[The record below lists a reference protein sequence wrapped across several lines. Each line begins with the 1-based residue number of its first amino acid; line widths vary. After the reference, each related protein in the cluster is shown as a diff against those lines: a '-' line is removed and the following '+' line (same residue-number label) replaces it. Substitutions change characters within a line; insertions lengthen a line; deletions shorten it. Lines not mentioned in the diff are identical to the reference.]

1 MRIKAL
7 RALMYQNILST
18 ILNKI
23 IVTTAFIETEPKL
36 LPGDLAI
43 WFFIFMELLVFG
55 IFFIVYA
62 VMRIQNIEMF
72 NKYQLTL
79 NSEIGAANTLLLI
92 TSSYFV
98 VRAVHAIRLNNIKS
112 CIYWLYAAL
121 AGGAG
126 FLVLKSLEFFD
137 KFSAGISLTT
147 NTFYMFY
154 LSLTIFHFLHVVLGM
169 LILIAVVIK
178 AKSGSYN
185 AQNHTGVETGASY
198 WHMVDLVWIILFP
211 LVYIIR

>member
-1 MRIKAL
+1 V
-7 RALMYQNILST
+7 ST
-18 ILNKI
+18 AI
-23 IVTTAFIETEPKL
+23 TETEPKL

-55 IFFIVYA
+55 IFFIAYA

-72 NKYQLTL
+72 NQYQLTL
-79 NSEIGAANTLLLI
+79 NRELGAANTLLLI

-98 VRAVHAIRLNNIKS
+98 VRAVHAIRLNNVQS

-121 AGGAG
+121 GGGAG
-126 FLVLKSLEFFD
+126 FLILKSIEYSD
-137 KFSAGISLTT
+137 KFSAGISLGT

-154 LSLTIFHFLHVVLGM
+154 LSLTLFHFLHVILGM
-169 LILIAVVIK
+169 LILFAVAIK
-178 AKSGSYN
+178 AQRGLYN
-185 AQNHTGVETGASY
+185 SENHTGVETGASY

>member
-1 MRIKAL
+1 M
-7 RALMYQNILST
+7 ST
-18 ILNKI
+18 SNTEI
-23 IVTTAFIETEPKL
+23 EPKR

-62 VMRIQNIEMF
+62 TMRLKNIEMF
-72 NKYQLTL
+72 NQYQLTL
-79 NSEIGAANTLLLI
+79 NREFGAANTLLLI

-98 VRAVHAIRLNNIKS
+98 VRAVHAIRLNNVS
-112 CIYWLYAAL
+112 GCIHWLNAAL
-121 AGGAG
+121 VGGGA
-126 FLVLKSLEFFD
+126 FLILKSMEYYE
-137 KFSAGISLTT
+137 KFSEGVRLST

-154 LSLTIFHFLHVVLGM
+154 LSLTMFHFLHVILGM
-169 LILIAVVIK
+169 IILFAIVIK
-178 AKSGSYN
+178 AHRGAYCD
-185 AQNHTGVETGASY
+185 QNHTGVETGASY